1 GVQVR
6 ANIIE
11 NLIEGDILQ
20 RPEWMTVVDAALML
34 GVGLALTWLLPLL
47 GVSGGALLAAA
58 ALAAYITAA
67 LYLFRSAGLW
77 LNLVYP
83 TLLIV
88 SLFLC
93 ATLVRYFFTYF
104 ERRNLKLA
112 FQHYVP
118 RTVVENLVADMGQL
132 RLGGDKRELTVLFSD
147 IRGFTAMSERMDPQ
161 ELVKLMNEYFT
172 AITSKP

>member
-1 GVQVR
+1 
-6 ANIIE
+6 
-11 NLIEGDILQ
+11 
-20 RPEWMTVVDAALML
+20 
-34 GVGLALTWLLPLL
+34 
-47 GVSGGALLAAA
+47 
-58 ALAAYITAA
+58 
-67 LYLFRSAGLW
+67 
-77 LNLVYP
+77 
-83 TLLIV
+83 
-88 SLFLC
+88 

-172 AITSKP
+172 AMTAKIFEHHGSLDKYIGDAIMAVYGAPVPADQHARHACASALGMIEALRALRESWRGRGLALASVDIGVGI